1 MQGKEADHMKQASHA
16 IKPSDIYDANEKL
29 NMIFVAQLFNASNS
43 LPKNEDNDSGHPP
56 LFS

>member
-1 MQGKEADHMKQASHA
+1 MDHMKQASHA

-43 LPKNEDNDSGHPP
+43 LSMNEDNDSGHPP